1 MKTKLLITLI
11 FSFVILQMS
20 AQDSYIKNRWNIKL
34 AYQTKISNN
43 PGALTYPYYH
53 LGVHYGIIENM
64 ELGVNA
70 AYSFS
75 GLGHNSSL
83 KYNVNCNF
91 QILPFFIKADDFR
104 FDFYLTAKGGV
115 ATTFIREYTLHMNG
129 TTEIVPAHRVHNLYY
144 AFGSGAAF
152 YPFKHVGV
160 YSEFTYEEYN
170 MTKAWFL
177 MYGLSVK
184 F

>member
-11 FSFVILQMS
+11 FSFVVLQMS

-34 AYQTKISNN
+34 AYQTNISDNSGSITN
-43 PGALTYPYYH
+43 PYYH
-53 LGVHYGIIENM
+53 LGANFGIIENM

-75 GLGHNSSL
+75 ALTNYKSL
-83 KYNVNCNF
+83 KYNVNYNF

-115 ATTFIREYTLHMNG
+115 TTDFIGEYSLTMNG
-129 TTEIVPAHRVHNLYY
+129 TTETVAAHRLHYFYY
-144 AFGSGAAF
+144 AFGAGAAF

-160 YSEFTYEEYN
+160 YGELTYEEYD

-177 MYGLSVK
+177 KYGLSVK